1 METKTINGHTVLSA
15 SEGMMLRSGDN
26 YSETVVLGDYDKAE
40 NYTEVSR
47 DEYEA
52 FVRERQKAEEDA
64 MSSTEGMGYGT
75 ELQGNQ
81 QN

>member
-1 METKTINGHTVLSA
+1 METNTINGHTVLSA
-15 SEGMMLRSGDN
+15 SEGMMLRNGDN

-52 FVRERQKAEEDA
+52 YVRERQKAEEDA

-75 ELQGNQ
+75 ELQGNH
-81 QN
+81 

>member
-1 METKTINGHTVLSA
+1 
-15 SEGMMLRSGDN
+15 MLRSGDN

-52 FVRERQKAEEDA
+52 YVRERQEAEAKAMA
-64 MSSTEGMGYGT
+64 STEGVERG
-75 ELQGNQ
+75 EQGNH
-81 QN
+81 

>member
-1 METKTINGHTVLSA
+1 METNTINGHTVLSA

-52 FVRERQKAEEDA
+52 YVRERQEAEAKAMA
-64 MSSTEGMGYGT
+64 STEGVERG
-75 ELQGNQ
+75 EQGNH
-81 QN
+81 

>member
-1 METKTINGHTVLSA
+1 MEKKTINGHTVLSA

-40 NYTEVSR
+40 SYTEVSR

-52 FVRERQKAEEDA
+52 YVRERQEAEAKAMA
-64 MSSTEGMGYGT
+64 STEGVERG
-75 ELQGNQ
+75 EQGNQ

>member
-1 METKTINGHTVLSA
+1 MEINTINGHTVLSA
-15 SEGMMLRSGDN
+15 SDGMLLRNGDN
-26 YSETVVLGDYDKAE
+26 FSETVVLGDYDKAE

>member
-1 METKTINGHTVLSA
+1 MEKKTINGHTVLSA
-15 SEGMMLRSGDN
+15 SDGMLLRNGDN
-26 YSETVVLGDYDKAE
+26 FSETVVLGDYDKAE

>member
-1 METKTINGHTVLSA
+1 
-15 SEGMMLRSGDN
+15 MLRSGEN
-26 YSETVVLGDYDKAE
+26 FSETVVLGDYDKAE

>member
-1 METKTINGHTVLSA
+1 
-15 SEGMMLRSGDN
+15 MLRSGDN

>member
-15 SEGMMLRSGDN
+15 SEGMMLRNGDN
-26 YSETVVLGDYDKAE
+26 FSETVVLGDYDKAE

-52 FVRERQKAEEDA
+52 YVRERQEAEAKAMA
-64 MSSTEGMGYGT
+64 STEGVERG
-75 ELQGNQ
+75 EQGNH
-81 QN
+81 

>member
-52 FVRERQKAEEDA
+52 YVRERQEAEAKAMA
-64 MSSTEGMGYGT
+64 STEGVERG
-75 ELQGNQ
+75 E
-81 QN
+81 

>member
-52 FVRERQKAEEDA
+52 YVRERQEEEAKAMA
-64 MSSTEGMGYGT
+64 STEDVERG
-75 ELQGNQ
+75 EQGNH
-81 QN
+81 

>member
-52 FVRERQKAEEDA
+52 
-64 MSSTEGMGYGT
+64 
-75 ELQGNQ
+75 
-81 QN
+81 

>member
-1 METKTINGHTVLSA
+1 MEIKTINGHTVLSA

-52 FVRERQKAEEDA
+52 YVRERQEAEAKAMA
-64 MSSTEGMGYGT
+64 STEGMGYGT

>member
-1 METKTINGHTVLSA
+1 METKNINGLTVLIA
-15 SEGMMLRSGDN
+15 SDGMMLRNGDN

-75 ELQGNQ
+75 ELQGNH
-81 QN
+81 

>member
-1 METKTINGHTVLSA
+1 MEKKTINGHTVLSA

-52 FVRERQKAEEDA
+52 YVRERQEAEAKAMA
-64 MSSTEGMGYGT
+64 STEGVERG
-75 ELQGNQ
+75 EQGNQ

>member
-26 YSETVVLGDYDKAE
+26 YSETVVLGDYDKAD

-52 FVRERQKAEEDA
+52 YVRERQEAEAKAMA
-64 MSSTEGMGYGT
+64 STEGVERG
-75 ELQGNQ
+75 EQGNH
-81 QN
+81 

>member
-52 FVRERQKAEEDA
+52 YVRERQEAEAKAMA
-64 MSSTEGMGYGT
+64 STEGVERG
-75 ELQGNQ
+75 EQGNH
-81 QN
+81 

>member
-1 METKTINGHTVLSA
+1 MEINTINGHTVLSA

-26 YSETVVLGDYDKAE
+26 FSETVVLGDYDKAE

-52 FVRERQKAEEDA
+52 YVRERQEAEAKAMA
-64 MSSTEGMGYGT
+64 STEGVKRG
-75 ELQGNQ
+75 E
-81 QN
+81 

>member
-52 FVRERQKAEEDA
+52 YVRERQEAEAKAL
-64 MSSTEGMGYGT
+64 SSTEGVGYGT
-75 ELQGNQ
+75 ESQDNH
-81 QN
+81 

>member
-1 METKTINGHTVLSA
+1 
-15 SEGMMLRSGDN
+15 MLRSGDN

-52 FVRERQKAEEDA
+52 YVRERQEAEAKAMA
-64 MSSTEGMGYGT
+64 STEGVERGD
-75 ELQGNQ
+75 QGNH
-81 QN
+81 